1 MYRAVLDTVALVP
14 GKQRDFLLSLAME
27 LAYTPLWSSG
37 TMGELDDVLARIDE
51 KREIPD
57 RPEYRARLFGN
68 MQRAF
73 PGALIEA
80 PREREYGYDIVDE
93 FDGHVVHAAIIG
105 KADALV
111 TGDKQAKFEKS
122 AALIEAHV
130 EVVSVADFAANC
142 VSAHIDAGVRAVRA
156 MSERFTAP
164 PMTPLEILDL
174 LAERYAMHE
183 VKQMLAPLI
192 LAEE

>member
-27 LAYTPLWSSG
+27 GAYTPLWSSG
-37 TMGELDDVLARIDE
+37 TIGELDNVLARLDE
-51 KREIPD
+51 SRGVPD
-57 RPEYRARLFGN
+57 RPEYRARLLET
-68 MQRAF
+68 MHAAF
-73 PGALIEA
+73 PGSLIAA

-111 TGDKQAKFEKS
+111 TGDKRAKFEKCT
-122 AALIEAHV
+122 ALIEAQV
-130 EVVSVADFAANC
+130 EVISVADFAANC

-156 MSERFTAP
+156 MSERFMAP

-174 LAERYAMHE
+174 LAERYGMHE
-183 VKQMLAPLI
+183 VTQMLAPRI
-192 LAEE
+192 EQQ